1 MYVCLLTITSFVF
14 NYTEEISRGPVGVTR
29 SYIGQKKNFA
39 QALVSE
45 FVLIEDNFFEV
56 ETSCCFG

>member
-29 SYIGQKKNFA
+29 SYIGQKKI
-39 QALVSE
+39 LPKR
-45 FVLIEDNFFEV
+45 
-56 ETSCCFG
+56 